1 MGLPTFVIRENNSYI
16 NKQIINTLYTTIP
29 INNATLKKKKK
40 KKNCAVKCCRVQGP
54 VWRREMRDFPEILW
68 LMFGFI
74 RCPAPSTASK

>member
-40 KKNCAVKCCRVQGP
+40 KKTVQLSAVEFRGQCGDGK
-54 VWRREMRDFPEILW
+54 
-68 LMFGFI
+68 
-74 RCPAPSTASK
+74 

>member
-40 KKNCAVKCCRVQGP
+40 KTVQLSAVEFRGQCGDGK
-54 VWRREMRDFPEILW
+54 
-68 LMFGFI
+68 
-74 RCPAPSTASK
+74 